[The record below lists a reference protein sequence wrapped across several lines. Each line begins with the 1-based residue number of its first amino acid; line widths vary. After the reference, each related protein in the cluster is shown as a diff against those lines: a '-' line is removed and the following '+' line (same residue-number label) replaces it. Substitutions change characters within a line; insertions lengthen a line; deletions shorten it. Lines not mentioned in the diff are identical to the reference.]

1 MFITRICTSTVL
13 MAAIAAVKA
22 QTAGGPAA
30 TTSGV
35 GLFQTQAWGKT
46 RLIANAHY
54 TVERVTFPSGGIE
67 VVGNLFLPVGKAG
80 VQPAVVVIGPVGFVK
95 EQSPTQY
102 ASRLAHEGFIAL
114 VFDPRYHGESAGEPR
129 RLESG
134 KAKAEDLRAALDYLA
149 TRTEVDQSALHLL
162 GVCQGVNWTVD
173 AANADRRVRSVALVA
188 GHYLTPETALMYL
201 GSAEE
206 VQRRITRSQVAEK
219 RYRESGQV
227 DYIPVVSER
236 PTPPNPDA
244 LLTAPP
250 IQQFYIRWADRGP
263 FWSFHGLWENRLT
276 AMSEAGIWG
285 HRVDEA
291 MTRLVTPTLMVH
303 ADRAASGPEL
313 PRRLFAAVP
322 ATDKELVWLGVENQM
337 QFYEDPLTI
346 DRVTPEL
353 ARFYRARS
361 TATAKKR

>member
-1 MFITRICTSTVL
+1 MLITRICTSAAL
-13 MAAIAAVKA
+13 MAAVKMTHA

-30 TTSGV
+30 NAGQAD
-35 GLFQTQAWGKT
+35 LFQTQAWGGA
-46 RLIANAHY
+46 RDIANSHY
-54 TVERVTFPSGGIE
+54 TVERVTFRSGGIE
-67 VVGNLFLPVGKAG
+67 VVGNLFLPSGQAVPR
-80 VQPAVVVIGPVGFVK
+80 PAVVVIGPVGFVK

-102 ASRLAHEGFIAL
+102 ASRLAREGFVAL

-134 KAKAEDLRAALDYLA
+134 QAKAQDLRAALDYLA
-149 TRTEVDQSALHLL
+149 TRKETDKSALHLL

-206 VQRRITRSQVAEK
+206 VERRIARSQAAEK
-219 RYRESGQV
+219 RFHETGQV
-227 DYIPVVSER
+227 DYIPVVSETAS
-236 PTPPNPDA
+236 PSNPDA
-244 LLTAPP
+244 LLMAAP

-263 FWSFHGLWENRLT
+263 FWNFHGLWENRLA

-291 MTRLVTPTLMVH
+291 MTKLTTPTLMIH
-303 ADRAASGPEL
+303 ADRAASGPQI
-313 PRRLFAAVP
+313 PRRLFAAIP
-322 ATDKELVWLGVENQM
+322 AADKELVWLGPENQM
-337 QFYEDPLTI
+337 QFYEDPITI
-346 DRVTPEL
+346 DRVTSEL

-361 TATAKKR
+361 TN